1 MILPRSIYP
10 IRLDWMSVCAFL
22 MAASLCP
29 LALGQRTVVAPDG
42 TAVALPEGGL
52 GGGFTPGATPQGATQ
67 PGAVPPNA
75 IPPGAVKPGDA
86 GKPGDKEKKADAPS
100 AEKGVAEP
108 IKRKSEPPDPPN
120 KREFDIKPDEQG
132 LVQFQFR
139 NQAWPELMRWLADV
153 CGMSLDWQELPGDYL
168 NIATQ
173 RKHTLEE
180 TRDLFNRHLLARG
193 FTMLEF
199 DGTIQILK
207 TSGINAA
214 LVPKVEPSKLAS
226 LPPNR
231 FVRVSFSLDTLIA
244 ADVVTELKPLIS
256 SNGTLSAL
264 AATNRLEAMD
274 TAANLSELSRILS
287 EEQSDAA
294 LESLAREFVLEHV
307 RAIDVREQLLQF
319 LGLETKKRES
329 MSREQQM
336 MEMQQQQMMMQQQQ
350 QQQQKGGVA
359 PNQKSKAEIY
369 IVGNV
374 RRNSIIAHAPPDKMA
389 VIAAFVK
396 RVDVPN
402 ENADSLESLQ
412 ARTQVYRL
420 SSLDPK
426 QLVASLVAMDAMEPT
441 TRLEV
446 DEKNKAII
454 AYASFSDQYTIKK
467 MIERLDGSARDV
479 DVIQLRRLRAEDV
492 VGTIKFLMGNE
503 EKKEDNSRN
512 RYYDPWGSNNTKKD
526 TNTDQFR
533 VAANS
538 QDNQVLIWANEVER
552 AEVQKLLIKLG
563 ELPPT
568 GGSASRVRVIDANR
582 SSDTQAYLKRLQ
594 EAWSKISPTPLELP
608 TEDQFDAPD
617 AMKEPASDKE
627 KEPKDSAKKNKE
639 DEPSKEKVTGAPLN
653 KKDVSQT
660 PFTLQDRNLARLG
673 IPTGRFSASNQTESQ
688 GGETVGAGNQEVE
701 GTPKDELSTPEKA
714 LTKETVRNPSAARP
728 DSQQGSLKAKAP
740 IEISFDERGN
750 LVLRSDDTDALSKL
764 EQLMIDNAPPQ
775 RGYEVYAIKHS
786 KPSWIKWNLEDYY
799 KEEKKE
805 NNNSNSFMRFF
816 FDMDASNEKKSD
828 DAQLGKKRKLRFLS
842 DNDTNSLIVIGADD
856 AQLKTIE
863 ELIRL
868 WDVPEKTNKQRLR
881 FTKLVKVEY
890 SRAEGI
896 VEAIKEAYRDLLS
909 TNDKAFQKER
919 EGGGGDGKEPK
930 RSDSSDSIF
939 DGGMNFSFSGRLSLG
954 VDKITN
960 SIIVCAEGDDLLTLV
975 LDMIKQLDTAAM
987 PSESVEI
994 LKLDGANSQAME
1006 KALTAWSRANN
1017 VQVQGQGE
1025 WDQAQQQQMQQ
1036 QQQQALKNANGN
1048 KPNPGNRSKK

>member
-1 MILPRSIYP
+1 MISPQP
-10 IRLDWMSVCAFL
+10 IFPFQLRLTSVCAFL
-22 MAASLCP
+22 MSASLCP
-29 LALGQRTVVAPDG
+29 LALGQATLVAPDG
-42 TAVALPEGGL
+42 TTVVIQEGGPEGM
-52 GGGFTPGATPQGATQ
+52 
-67 PGAVPPNA
+67 
-75 IPPGAVKPGDA
+75 PPGAMPPGGRPPGGKPSGGEAPPGTGKPGEA
-86 GKPGDKEKKADAPS
+86 GKPGDKKSETPNA
-100 AEKGVAEP
+100 GVAEP

-120 KREFDIKPDEQG
+120 KREFDVKPDEQG

-139 NQAWPELMRWLADV
+139 NQAWPDLMRWLAEV

-168 NIATQ
+168 NIAAQ

-180 TRDLFNRHLLARG
+180 TRDLINRHLLARG

-199 DGTIQILK
+199 DGTIQVLK

-214 LVPKVEPSKLAS
+214 LVPKVEPRKLAS

-244 ADVVTELKPLIS
+244 ADVVAELKPLIS

-274 TAANLSELSRILS
+274 TAANLSELNRILS
-287 EEQSDAA
+287 EEQSEAA

-319 LGLETKKRES
+319 LGLETKKKES

-350 QQQQKGGVA
+350 QQQQAGGGA
-359 PNQKSKAEIY
+359 ANKKAKAEIY

-389 VIAAFVK
+389 VIAAFVR

-503 EKKEDNSRN
+503 EKKEDNSRM
-512 RYYDPWGSNNTKKD
+512 RYYDPWGNSNSKKD

-552 AEVQKLLIKLG
+552 AEVQKLLVKLG
-563 ELPPT
+563 ELPPA

-582 SSDTQAYLKRLQ
+582 SSETKEYLKRLQ

-608 TEDQFDAPD
+608 KEDQFDAPD
-617 AMKEPASDKE
+617 AKKEPAADKE
-627 KEPKDSAKKNKE
+627 KDPKDSAKKKKE
-639 DEPSKEKVTGAPLN
+639 DEPVKEKVTNAVL
-653 KKDVSQT
+653 KDKEVSQT
-660 PFTLQDRNLARLG
+660 PSTLRDQNLARLG

-688 GGETVGAGNQEVE
+688 GIETVGAVNNDDE
-701 GTPKDELSTPEKA
+701 GTPKEELGTPKQPS
-714 LTKETVRNPSAARP
+714 TVRNPLAAKA
-728 DSQQGSLKAKAP
+728 DSEKTSLSTKAP
-740 IEISFDERGN
+740 IQIAFDERGN

-799 KEEKKE
+799 KEEKKD
-805 NNNSNSFMRFF
+805 NNNNNSFMRFF
-816 FDMDASNEKKSD
+816 FDMDAPTEKKTD

-856 AQLKTIE
+856 AQLKNIE
-863 ELIRL
+863 GLIRL

-890 SRAEGI
+890 SKAEGI

-909 TNDKAFQKER
+909 TNDKAFQKEK
-919 EGGGGDGKEPK
+919 EGGGADGKEPK
-930 RSDSSDSIF
+930 RSDSSDAIF

-960 SIIVCAEGDDLLTLV
+960 SIIVCAEGEDLLTLI
-975 LDMIKQLDTAAM
+975 LDMIKELDMAAM

-1006 KALTAWSRANN
+1006 KALTAWSKANN
-1017 VQVQGQGE
+1017 VQVQGE
-1025 WDQAQQQQMQQ
+1025 MDPAQQQQMQ

-1048 KPNPGNRSKK
+1048 RSNPGNQRKK